1 MIIDIKKI
9 KESSEYNE
17 LGKAIKKEED
27 TILRIMQEK
36 GQQELIEYQRLIDK
50 FIKDIENLAVFKQV
64 FNETVSDQIKTILID
79 EILYELIKPVFEGN
93 IPPMMQ
99 NEIYNKIRY
108 DMYRNLKS
116 KYIYNFDDDMPF

>member
-50 FIKDIENLAVFKQV
+50 FIKDIENLAIFKEVFS
-64 FNETVSDQIKTILID
+64 ETVSDQIKTMLID

-108 DMYRNLKS
+108 DMYKNLKD
-116 KYIYNFDDDMPF
+116 KYIYNFNDDIPF